1 MKLCGMFG
9 YLLLLVAVSGCSD
22 GKPVGSD
29 VCLAGSDGSV
39 INVQVDNVVSWVVVS
54 QVVAVA
60 LVVII
65 FIVVIFVLWNRRLQ
79 AEVDERKRVEK
90 TLLSSQQRLELA
102 IKGGELGFWDVD
114 LKTGVSV
121 YNERWAEM
129 LGYKLSEIPHTRE
142 MYISSICEEDRENV
156 LQAGKDCR
164 EGRCKSFQVEY
175 RAMTKQ
181 GEIRWMASKGAIV
194 EWDDSGDAHRI
205 VGMVADITERKHA
218 ERMKAIQLTQDVTV
232 QAMAS
237 LAETRDP
244 ETGLHIRRT
253 QKYVRILAEKL
264 ANNPK
269 FSSQLDDASV
279 LLIHKSAPLHDIGKV
294 GIPDAVL
301 LKPGKLTDSVFD
313 IMKKHSIY
321 GYDALLQAEE
331 SLSDQ
336 TSTSFL
342 QTARDIAR
350 SHHEKWNG
358 AGYPDGLK
366 GNDIPISARLMA
378 VADVYDA
385 LVSKRVYKTAFSHE
399 KAVAIISE
407 ERGIHF
413 DPDIVD
419 AFLELKDEFRAIAIK
434 YADGGSGENAKR

>member
-9 YLLLLVAVSGCSD
+9 CLLFLVAVSGCSD
-22 GKPVGSD
+22 SKPVGSD
-29 VCLAGSDGSV
+29 VCIAGSDGSV
-39 INVQVDNVVSWVVVS
+39 INVQIENIVNWIVVSKVI
-54 QVVAVA
+54 AAA
-60 LVVII
+60 LVVIM
-65 FIVVIFVLWNRRLQ
+65 FVVTVFVLWNRRLQ
-79 AEVDERKRVEK
+79 AEIEERKQVEK
-90 TLLSSQQRLELA
+90 KLLSSQQRLELA
-102 IKGGELGFWDVD
+102 IKGGGLGFWDVD
-114 LKTGVSV
+114 LKTGASV

-142 MYISSICEEDRENV
+142 MYISSICEEDRDMV

-164 EGRCKSFQVEY
+164 EGKCKSFQVEY

-181 GEIRWMASKGAIV
+181 GGIRWMASKGAIV
-194 EWDDSGDAHRI
+194 EWDDDGEAHRI
-205 VGMVADITERKHA
+205 VGMVMDITERKHA
-218 ERMKAIQLTQDVTV
+218 ERMKGIQLTQDVTV

-237 LAETRDP
+237 LAEIRDP

-264 ANNPK
+264 AKNPK
-269 FSSQLDDASV
+269 FSNQLDDASV

-294 GIPDAVL
+294 GIPDSIL
-301 LKPGKLTDSVFD
+301 LKPGKLTDAEFD

-342 QTARDIAR
+342 QTAREIAR

-358 AGYPDGLK
+358 SGYPEGLK
-366 GNDIPISARLMA
+366 GNEIPLPARLMA
-378 VADVYDA
+378 IADVYDA
-385 LVSKRVYKTAFSHE
+385 LVSKRVYKSGFSHE
-399 KAVAIISE
+399 KAVAIIRE
-407 ERGIHF
+407 ESGAHF

-419 AFLELKDEFRAIAIK
+419 AFLELKDEFREIALK
-434 YADGGSGENAKR
+434 YADKGEKAEG